1 MCHKKGFPRYDD
13 ARHIDSAALGP
24 QPNGPYNDAERGDP
38 AATAYTEMY
47 CIEQPQA
54 TRGKENKK

>member
-13 ARHIDSAALGP
+13 AQHIDSAALGP
-24 QPNGPYNDAERGDP
+24 QPNRPYNDAARGDP

-47 CIEQPQA
+47 CIPQQQPK
-54 TRGKENKK
+54 RGKENEK